1 MTFRILLVVLAVGA
15 IALPSGG
22 LSAQVAAPGVV
33 RRDSVAEFD
42 FQDVELRVVLAAL
55 AEAAGVNTLFS
66 NIPSRTVTLRTS
78 RPVTVAEVRA
88 YMETLARANGITMVD
103 EGGLIRISGPEPRP
117 AGAAGVGAARAD
129 TDQSRLFVYPLR
141 HAQADALAQT
151 LAAIFS
157 LAGAATPTESEGS
170 GALSDE
176 LRSQRLPPDY
186 MPEPPAPPAR
196 PGTQPIVRP
205 GASVPAG
212 LRGPVHVVAD
222 ARTNSLLVRAMAAD
236 YDVIRAA
243 VQQLDTRPLQVLI
256 EVLIAEVRRDRQFA
270 FGTSVSVPDSRIG
283 EGGTT
288 VGGSLTGVSAGD
300 LAIRILDIG
309 GVKADVVLRTLA
321 QNADVTI
328 LSRPVVLAQNN
339 QEARILVGSE
349 RPFIQLFRA
358 LPTDA
363 AVRDQVVQYRDVGTQ
378 LTIRPTI
385 NPDSYVSMSVLQEV
399 STATAETQFGAP
411 IISTR
416 EAKTQLLVKDNE
428 TAVIGGLIDHQ
439 RERTE
444 SGIPFLKD
452 IPVLG
457 ALFRSSQTKR
467 KGATELFIF
476 ITPHVLKN
484 DRDMEDATRQL
495 REGTTHLREEVTLPI
510 PLIGPVAAPRP

>member
-1 MTFRILLVVLAVGA
+1 MTTRVLMAALAIGA
-15 IALPSGG
+15 IAVPVARV
-22 LSAQVAAPGVV
+22 SAQVPVPGVV

-55 AEAAGVNTLFS
+55 AEAAGLNTVFS

-88 YMETLARANGITMVD
+88 YLETLARANAVTLVE
-103 EGGLIRISGPEPRP
+103 EGGLIRISGPEPR
-117 AGAAGVGAARAD
+117 AAAAGVSGAMRAEP
-129 TDQSRLFVYPLR
+129 DQSRLFVYPLR

-151 LAAIFS
+151 LASIFS
-157 LAGAATPTESEGS
+157 LAGAGTPTEPEGPT
-170 GALSDE
+170 ALSDE
-176 LRSQRLPPDY
+176 LRAQRLPPNY
-186 MPEPPAPPAR
+186 LPEPPVPPAR
-196 PGTQPIVRP
+196 PGTQPLVRP

-212 LRGPVHVVAD
+212 LQGPVHVVAD
-222 ARTNSLLVRAMAAD
+222 PRTNSLLVRAGAAD
-236 YDVIRAA
+236 YEVIRAA

-270 FGTSVSVPDSRIG
+270 LGASVSVPDSRIG
-283 EGGTT
+283 EGRTT
-288 VGGSLTGVSAGD
+288 VGGSLTGASAGD
-300 LAIRILDIG
+300 LAVRILDIG
-309 GVKADVVLRTLA
+309 GIRADIVLRTLA

-378 LTIRPTI
+378 LTLRPTI

-439 RERTE
+439 RERTV

-452 IPVLG
+452 IPVIG

-467 KGATELFIF
+467 DGATELFIF
-476 ITPHVLKN
+476 ITPHVLKT
-484 DRDMEDATRQL
+484 DRDMEEAARQL
-495 REGTTHLREEVTLPI
+495 REGTTYLRDEVSSPI
-510 PLIGPVAAPRP
+510 PLIGPGAAPPP